1 MRFRYNLNTLSS
13 MYTYMLR
20 NQIPFEKFMDSETE
34 KVLAKLLLNN
44 PEFSKYEETLRS
56 MVMTK
61 EEFETYQVMAAN
73 ETLAQEQ
80 VKELLSVQELMKNMY
95 AIWYIIPIN
104 SWKIAGSF
112 RTIKKDLGNN
122 DQLFKDDE
130 GALRRKQRK
139 PSGRHVPYFHAGGR
153 P

>member
-1 MRFRYNLNTLSS
+1 

-73 ETLAQEQ
+73 EALAQEQ
-80 VKELLSVQELMKNMY
+80 VKELLSVQELMKKHVRDLVHNPDQFLEDCWFILDSKKR
-95 AIWYIIPIN
+95 IWETTISFLKMTKVRFGEN
-104 SWKIAGSF
+104 S
-112 RTIKKDLGNN
+112 
-122 DQLFKDDE
+122 
-130 GALRRKQRK
+130 RK
-139 PSGRHVPYFHAGGR
+139 PSGRHVPYFHASGR